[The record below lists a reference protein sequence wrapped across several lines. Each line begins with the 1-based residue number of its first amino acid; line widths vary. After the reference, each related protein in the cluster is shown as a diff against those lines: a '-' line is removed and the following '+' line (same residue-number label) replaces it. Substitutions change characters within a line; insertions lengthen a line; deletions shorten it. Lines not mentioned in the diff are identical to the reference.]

1 MINEKYT
8 FKKFLEDQGHFAAHT
23 IPYMIKWVND
33 CYHFLNRAMDELLN
47 ADEKK
52 QFLHHLAKNHEDWQV
67 KQSDNALRLYHYY
80 LAKHAHGALE
90 PFLPEAWIKIR
101 EKMIEALRLRHRSI
115 STEKSY
121 LVWLT
126 QFAFFVNHRDP
137 ALLRAEELQTFLSHL
152 AVERTVSAA
161 TQNQALNALV
171 FLYRHVLGCDLSGQ
185 LESVRARVKKRLPVV
200 LSRSEVQQI
209 LGHLSGV
216 NRLMAMMIYGGG
228 LRLMECI
235 RLRVKDI
242 DFERNM
248 ITVRSGKGDK
258 DRFTLLPDLV
268 KDDLIG
274 HMDAL
279 RPLYEEDRLKKIEG
293 VFLPNALSRK
303 YPNAGKEYLWFWLF
317 PSRSL
322 SIDPRSSALRRHH
335 LHPLTLQRAFKEAL
349 GKTAISKNASVHT
362 LRHSFATH
370 LIEKGTDVRSVQELL
385 GHHNLQTTMIYTH
398 VAQKNILGVKSPL
411 DE

>member
-1 MINEKYT
+1 MIEKKYT

-23 IPYMIKWVND
+23 IPFMIKWVND
-33 CYHFLNRAMDELLN
+33 CYHFLNHDLDESLN
-47 ADEKK
+47 AEEKR
-52 QFLHHLAKNHEDWQV
+52 QFLKHVAQSHEDWQV
-67 KQSDNALRLYHYY
+67 KQSDTALRLYQFY
-80 LAKHAHGALE
+80 LARHNQKEASMAL
-90 PFLPEAWIKIR
+90 PQAWIQIR
-101 EKMIEALRLRHRSI
+101 EKMIEALRLRHRSQ

-121 LVWLT
+121 LVWLS
-126 QFAFFVNHRDP
+126 QFSTFVNHLDP
-137 ALLRAEELQTFLSHL
+137 ARLTAESLQTFLSHL
-152 AVERTVSAA
+152 AVERHVSSS

-171 FLYRHVLGCDLSGQ
+171 FLYHHVLGCDLSGQ
-185 LESVRARVKKRLPVV
+185 LGSVRARVKKRLPVV

-209 LGHLSGV
+209 LSHLSGV
-216 NRLMAMMIYGGG
+216 NRLMAMLVYGCG
-228 LRLMECI
+228 LRLMECM

-268 KDDLIG
+268 KDDLIR
-274 HMDAL
+274 HMDTL
-279 RPLYEEDRLKKIEG
+279 RPLYEEDRLKNIEG

-303 YPNAGKEYLWFWLF
+303 YPKASKEYPWFWLF

-349 GKTAISKNASVHT
+349 EKTTISKNASVHT

-385 GHHNLQTTMIYTH
+385 GHRNLQTTMIYTH
-398 VAQKNILGVKSPL
+398 VATRSILGVRSPL
-411 DE
+411 DP